1 MATTGLTLHEVCGE
15 DELWD
20 GEMDVFE
27 VGDVDVLLLKHDG
40 RYHAYQASCPH
51 QDIPLVEGKL
61 EKGVLTCRAHLW
73 QFAADS
79 GRGVN
84 PSNCRLKCY
93 PVEVEG
99 GMVRIGASPVEE
111 SPVKE

>member
-1 MATTGLTLHEVCGE
+1 MTATGVTFHEICSE

-27 VGDVDVLLLKHDG
+27 AGDVEVLVLKHEG
-40 RYHAYQASCPH
+40 QFHAYQAICPH
-51 QDIPLVEGKL
+51 QDIPLVEGKF

-79 GRGVN
+79 GRGIN
-84 PSNCRLKCY
+84 PSNCRLKRY
-93 PVEVEG
+93 PVEIDAG
-99 GMVRIGASPVEE
+99 KVRVGEQPIEE
-111 SPVKE
+111 